1 MTLPSLK
8 QTVQAMYQ
16 TLCPALWEGDVLL
29 RWAETAPVSP
39 GRPPR
44 GPPLSAPPGPA
55 GGAVFHTLSIF
66 ENIWGASCV
75 SCPFFPGA
83 APAFLHFA
91 PLRNR

>member
-8 QTVQAMYQ
+8 QAVQAMYQ

-44 GPPLSAPPGPA
+44 R
-55 GGAVFHTLSIF
+55 T
-66 ENIWGASCV
+66 
-75 SCPFFPGA
+75 
-83 APAFLHFA
+83 A
-91 PLRNR
+91 PLRPAGPSRRGGFSYFVHI